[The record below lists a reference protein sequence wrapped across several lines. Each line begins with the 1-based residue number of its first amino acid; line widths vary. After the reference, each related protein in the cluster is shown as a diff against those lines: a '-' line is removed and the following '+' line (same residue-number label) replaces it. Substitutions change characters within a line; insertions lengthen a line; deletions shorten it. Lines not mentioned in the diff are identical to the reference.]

1 MVHILKQIKG
11 NLMPPEPSKPPEDD
25 VWLSS
30 KEAMMRLRISAS
42 TFYRLKKAHKLKQH
56 RMGGRD
62 YYRQSD
68 IDRCYEEA

>member
-1 MVHILKQIKG
+1 
-11 NLMPPEPSKPPEDD
+11 MPPEPSKPPEDD